1 MLNLKR
7 DRSTPLYTQLKN
19 VIEEKI
25 KAGEWE
31 PEQQIPSERE
41 LGKEYAVSRITV
53 RQAIDLAVNEGLLYR
68 THGKGT
74 FVATPTIKQ
83 ELSKVDSFQSTL
95 SQQGLVASTDIVKAE
110 MAVTDLQLSTLLNV
124 EMMDRL
130 YNLQLVGYGDEL
142 PIVFYDSFF
151 PVDVGE
157 QVTEAARKEKEAGRP
172 FTTLDLYK
180 NIPDIAPTHSK
191 QTFESVLADERI
203 AKVLKLDEVTPI
215 FKVTSII
222 YMGERAIEY
231 RTSYYKGDKYKFFIT
246 RSIQ

>member
-1 MLNLKR
+1 MDIKR
-7 DRSTPLYTQLKN
+7 DRSTPLYIQLKN
-19 VIEEKI
+19 IIADKI
-25 KAGEWE
+25 NAGEWA

-41 LGKEYAVSRITV
+41 LGKDYEVSRITV

-110 MAVTDLQLSTLLNV
+110 MTVTDLQLGTLLGV
-124 EMMDRL
+124 DMIDSL

-151 PVDVGE
+151 PIDIGK
-157 QVTEAARKEKEAGRP
+157 QVIEAAREEKKAGRP

-180 NIPDIAPTHSK
+180 NIGAISPTHSK
-191 QTFESVLADERI
+191 QTFESVLSDDRL
-203 AKVLKLDEVTPI
+203 AKILRLDEVTPI

-222 YMGERAIEY
+222 YAEDRAIEY